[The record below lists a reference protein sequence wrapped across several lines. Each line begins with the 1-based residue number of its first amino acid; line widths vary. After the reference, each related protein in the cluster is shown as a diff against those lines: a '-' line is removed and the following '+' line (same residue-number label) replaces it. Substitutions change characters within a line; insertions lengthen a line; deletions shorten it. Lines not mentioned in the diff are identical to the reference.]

1 MFVTTGRLVTF
12 FCGFILAFTIL
23 AANLA
28 LLCTNE
34 QYAQA
39 ASDQTQT
46 TLTLYNGR
54 GNIYDCNFV
63 PLTNVFVQTYAAV
76 EPGGTS
82 YHALFESIPET
93 QKSLFYSRIQMGTPF
108 LIEVEP
114 QGQTQ
119 PEYLFSSPVRYY
131 PNPTAVHL
139 IGYLDSEGHGVSGAE
154 YAYDDLLTQA
164 STSTRVL
171 CTTTAVGEFLESA
184 PPKMLY
190 TQGSGA
196 GIMLTI
202 DETIQ
207 RICEGVAQQMMKKGS
222 IVVLETATGRVR
234 ASVSVPTYDPDDVAT
249 SISRND
255 SSLINRSIS
264 AFNVGSVFKPILAA
278 AAIEAGLD
286 TSAVYECTGS
296 TEIGGHVYR
305 CAYGK
310 GHGKVNLKQALEQ
323 SCNCYF
329 IHLGLQLGAEK
340 VEQAARLCGY
350 GTETCYMGTLTT
362 AKGNLPDAQQLENLG
377 QLASISFGQGAL
389 TATPIQVAA
398 SINVFANQGR
408 YIEPTFVEGIVNEY
422 SQTVTQSLYSPIQ
435 RQAFRPDT
443 AETIREMLVSVV
455 ENGLGS
461 PAQPLHGGAGGK
473 TGTAQT
479 GRFQEDGEEIMDAW
493 FAGFYPAENPQYT
506 IAVLLDSGTYSS
518 DDAAEI
524 FGKVATDLGMYLG
537 VQDEY

>member
-1 MFVTTGRLVTF
+1 MSTSRIVAFFAFFV
-12 FCGFILAFTIL
+12 LAFAIL
-23 AANLA
+23 GANLA

-34 QYAQA
+34 TYAQA
-39 ASDQTQT
+39 AVRQSQT
-46 TLTLYNGR
+46 TLDLFDGR
-54 GNIYDCNFV
+54 GNIYDCNFL
-63 PLTNVFVQTYAAV
+63 PLTNVFTNTYAVV
-76 EPGGTS
+76 EPGRSS
-82 YHALFESIPET
+82 YHALFGSIPATE
-93 QKSLFYSRIQMGTPF
+93 KNSFYSMIQQGSPF
-108 LIEVEP
+108 LIEVEKSS
-114 QGQTQ
+114 GTQ
-119 PEYLFSSPVRYY
+119 PEYLFSCPVRYY

-139 IGYLDSEGHGVSGAE
+139 LGYLDAEGHGVSGAE
-154 YAYDDLLTQA
+154 YVYDDLLTGA
-164 STSTRVL
+164 STSTSVL
-171 CTTTAVGEFLESA
+171 CTTTAVGTFLESA
-184 PPKMLY
+184 PPKLLY

-196 GIMLTI
+196 GVMLTI

-207 RICEGVAQQMMKKGS
+207 RICEGVAQQMMEKGS

-234 ASVSVPTYDPDDVAT
+234 ASVSMPVYDPENVAL
-249 SISRND
+249 SIDRND

-278 AAIEAGLD
+278 AALEAGLD
-286 TSAVYECTGS
+286 PNAVYECTGS

-310 GHGKVNLKQALEQ
+310 GHGPVNLTQALEQ

-329 IHLGLQLGAEK
+329 IHLGLQLGAQA
-340 VEQAARLCGY
+340 VEQAAQACGF
-350 GTETCYMGTLTT
+350 GTATAYMGTQTT
-362 AKGNLPDAQQLENLG
+362 AAGNLPDEEQLRDLG

-389 TATPIQVAA
+389 TASPVQVAA

-422 SQTVTQSLYSPIQ
+422 SQTVTESLYSPIQ
-435 RQAFRPDT
+435 RQAFRSDVAQT
-443 AETIREMLVSVV
+443 VQKMLVSVV
-455 ENGLGS
+455 ENGLGK
-461 PAQPLHGGAGGK
+461 PAKPLHGGAGGK

-518 DDAAEI
+518 DDAAAV
-524 FGKVATDLGMYLG
+524 FAKVTTDLGMYLG
-537 VQDEY
+537 VEDEY